1 MRSEAKT
8 GAGTLYV
15 VATPIGNLEDITAR
29 ALRVLGEVD
38 LIAAEDTRHSRKLLN
53 HFGIRTALIS
63 CHEHNEQQR
72 QIDLVGR
79 LLAGE
84 SIALISDAGT
94 PAIADPGY
102 RLVRACHAAGVPVV
116 PVPGPSALLA
126 ALSAAGE
133 PTDRFVF
140 EGYLPARAV
149 ARLSTLQGLRNE
161 PRTVVLYETPHRLLA
176 ALAAIAGVW
185 GAERPLVVARE
196 LTKLH
201 EELFRGT
208 VSEASAHFAAT
219 QVRGELVLIL
229 PPVPRAVPVTGMEE
243 SLRRLL
249 VDEGMVRGDAVRQ
262 VAKTFKVPRSEVY
275 RISLG
280 IEREEG
286 SRGQRDAQGEKP
298 ADRRSPHRAGLP
310 SRPDP
315 TQ

>member
-1 MRSEAKT
+1 MAGEGRDRP
-8 GAGTLYV
+8 GTLYV
-15 VATPIGNLEDITAR
+15 VATPIGNLEDITMR
-29 ALRVLGEVD
+29 ALRVLREVG

-72 QIDLVGR
+72 QEALVGR
-79 LLAGE
+79 LLGGT

-116 PVPGPSALLA
+116 PVPGPSALLT

-140 EGYLPARAV
+140 EGFLPARAK
-149 ARLSTLQGLRNE
+149 AREETLQSLRDE
-161 PRTVVLYETPHRLLA
+161 PRTVICYETPHRLLA
-176 ALAAIAGVW
+176 ALRAVLAVW

-208 VSEASAHFAAT
+208 VAEALDHFGTAP
-219 QVRGELVLIL
+219 VRGELVLIL
-229 PPVPRAVPVTGMEE
+229 PPHVVAAPPRAMATVLHE
-243 SLRRLL
+243 LL
-249 VDEGMVRGDAVRQ
+249 VTRQLPRKEAVKL
-262 VAKTFKVPRSEVY
+262 VAREFGVASSDVY
-275 RISLG
+275 RLSLTVG
-280 IEREEG
+280 ERSGEEG
-286 SRGQRDAQGEKP
+286 PGGS
-298 ADRRSPHRAGLP
+298 
-310 SRPDP
+310 
-315 TQ
+315 

>member
-1 MRSEAKT
+1 
-8 GAGTLYV
+8 LYV

-38 LIAAEDTRHSRKLLN
+38 LIVAEDTRHSRKLLN

-72 QIDLVGR
+72 QEDLISR
-79 LLAGE
+79 LLAGAQL
-84 SIALISDAGT
+84 ALISDAGT

-102 RLVRACHAAGVPVV
+102 RLVRACHAAGVPVI
-116 PVPGPSALLA
+116 PVPGPSALIA

-140 EGYLPARAV
+140 EGFLPARAA
-149 ARLSTLQGLRNE
+149 ARRAVLEGLRDE

-208 VSEASAHFAAT
+208 VAAASAHFAAA

-229 PPVPRAVPVTGMEE
+229 PPVPVTVPIAGMEAT
-243 SLRRLL
+243 LRRLL
-249 VDEGMVRGDAVRQ
+249 VDEGMARGDAVRQ

-275 RISLG
+275 RVSLG
-280 IEREEG
+280 IDREEEG
-286 SRGQRDAQGEKP
+286 GEEN
-298 ADRRSPHRAGLP
+298 
-310 SRPDP
+310 
-315 TQ
+315 Q

>member
-1 MRSEAKT
+1 VS
-8 GAGTLYV
+8 GAATTRPGTLYV
-15 VATPIGNLEDITAR
+15 VATPLGNLEDITAR

-72 QIDLVGR
+72 QEELVGR
-79 LLAGE
+79 LLAGARL
-84 SIALISDAGT
+84 ALISDAGT

-116 PVPGPSALLA
+116 PVPGPSALIA

-140 EGYLPARAV
+140 EGYLPARAA
-149 ARLSTLQGLRNE
+149 ARMAAMQGLREE

-208 VSEASAHFAAT
+208 VGAAQAHFGAAR
-219 QVRGELVLIL
+219 VRGELVLIL
-229 PPVPRAVPVTGMEE
+229 PPVPRSVPIIGMEE
-243 SLRRLL
+243 TLRRLL
-249 VDEGMVRGDAVRQ
+249 VDERMVRGDAVRR

-280 IEREEG
+280 IDRDEG
-286 SRGQRDAQGEKP
+286 SRGKRDAQGENP
-298 ADRRSPHRAGLP
+298 AVRRSPRRTGLLP
-310 SRPDP
+310 RSDP
-315 TQ
+315 T